1 MTMNAVNVQPSLKSQ
16 VSAEEWTTRVDLAAF
31 YRLVSLYRWEDLIYT
46 HISAKVPGTEEFLIN
61 PYGLFFDEVTASNLV
76 KIDLA
81 GNKLSPSAQ
90 DINPAGFII
99 HGAIHEARPDVQCI
113 CHVHTADGIVVSMQ
127 KDGLLPIS
135 QQATFVRE
143 SLAHH
148 AYEGV
153 SFNPE
158 EKIRLQ
164 QDLGDKSF
172 LILANHG
179 LLTCG
184 ENIADTF
191 LRMYTLQRACEM
203 QVKALSSGVD
213 LIRIPPK
220 IEAYTIK
227 LTSEVN
233 PNGRALDGMLSW
245 PALLR
250 RLDRVSPGYDK

>member
-1 MTMNAVNVQPSLKSQ
+1 MTTKASDVQPSLKGK
-16 VSAEEWTTRVDLAAF
+16 VSADEWITRVELAAF
-31 YRLVSLYRWEDLIYT
+31 YRLVSYYRWEDLIYT

-76 KIDLA
+76 KIDLS
-81 GNKLSPSAQ
+81 GNKLSPGAQ

-99 HGAIHEARPDVQCI
+99 HSAIHEVRPDVQCI

-143 SLAHH
+143 SLAYHP
-148 AYEGV
+148 YEGV

-158 EKIRLQ
+158 EKVRLQ
-164 QDLGDKSF
+164 KHLGVSNF

-179 LLTCG
+179 LLACG
-184 ENIADTF
+184 ENVADTF
-191 LRMYTLQRACEM
+191 LRIYTLQRACEM
-203 QVKALSSGVD
+203 QVKALSSGVE
-213 LIRIPPK
+213 LLRIPPE
-220 IEAYTIK
+220 IENYTIQ
-227 LTSEVN
+227 LTSKVN

-250 RLDRVSPGYDK
+250 RLDRVSPGYDN

>member
-1 MTMNAVNVQPSLKSQ
+1 MNDQPSLQSQ
-16 VSAEEWTTRVDLAAF
+16 VSAAEWATRVDLAAF
-31 YRLVSLYRWEDLIYT
+31 YRLVSHYRWEDLIYT

-61 PYGLFFDEVTASNLV
+61 PYGLFFDEVTASNLI

-81 GNKLSPSAQ
+81 GNKLSPSER

-143 SLAHH
+143 SLAYH

-158 EKIRLQ
+158 EKARLQ
-164 QDLGDKSF
+164 EHLGRKDF

-184 ENIADTF
+184 ESIPDTF
-191 LRMYTLQRACEM
+191 LRMYILQRACEM
-203 QVKALSSGVD
+203 QVKALSSGAE
-213 LIRIPPK
+213 LLRIPPE
-220 IEAYTIK
+220 IESYTIQ
-227 LTSEVN
+227 LTSKVN

-250 RLDRVSPGYDK
+250 RLDRVSPGYDR

>member
-1 MTMNAVNVQPSLKSQ
+1 MSTDRKVVPLNLKSH
-16 VSAEEWTTRVDLAAF
+16 VSPEEWRTRVDLAAF
-31 YRLVSLYRWEDLIYT
+31 YRLVAYYRWEDLIYT

-76 KIDLA
+76 KIDLK
-81 GNKLSPSAQ
+81 GRKLSPSEHEV
-90 DINPAGFII
+90 NPAGFII
-99 HGAIHEARPDVQCI
+99 HSAIHEVRHDVQCI

-127 KDGLLPIS
+127 KGGLLPIS
-135 QQATFVRE
+135 QQATFVRD
-143 SLAHH
+143 SLAYH

-164 QDLGDKSF
+164 AHLGSKNF

-184 ENIADTF
+184 ETIPDAF
-191 LRMYTLQRACEM
+191 LRMYTLQRTCEM
-203 QVKALSSGVD
+203 QVKALSCNAE
-213 LIRIPPK
+213 LLHIPAE
-220 IEAYTIK
+220 IEAYTLQ
-227 LTSEVN
+227 LTSQVN
-233 PNGRALDGMLSW
+233 PNGRPLDGMLSW

-250 RLDRVSPGYDK
+250 RLDRVSPGYDQ